1 MRPHTC
7 YLVCATPR
15 TGSTLLCE
23 ALISTG
29 LGGHP
34 REYFEALRHSGLPRR
49 PREYFTGLDNAE
61 ILDLL
66 GDYSTLDTLAR
77 RFANGE
83 EYARYL
89 DQVFEEGTTPN
100 GVFAAKVM
108 WGYLYDFVGNL
119 REIEAYRDMPV
130 PELLA
135 TVFPDLRYIY
145 VTRRDKVRQA
155 VSLWKAIQNAVW
167 GQQDGASAPQTDR
180 KLVFHFEAIDHL
192 LRTNAD
198 HEEAW
203 RRYFTENDIQ
213 PFHVIYE
220 DLTTSYER
228 TALEILQYLHIDIPE
243 RVLIKER
250 RMKKQADALSEEWVQ
265 RYHAHEVPVS

>member
-77 RFANGE
+77 RYANGE
-83 EYARYL
+83 EYVRISTRCSRRGRPPTASSPPRSC
-89 DQVFEEGTTPN
+89 G
-100 GVFAAKVM
+100 
-108 WGYLYDFVGNL
+108 
-119 REIEAYRDMPV
+119 
-130 PELLA
+130 A
-135 TVFPDLRYIY
+135 TC
-145 VTRRDKVRQA
+145 
-155 VSLWKAIQNAVW
+155 
-167 GQQDGASAPQTDR
+167 
-180 KLVFHFEAIDHL
+180 
-192 LRTNAD
+192 
-198 HEEAW
+198 
-203 RRYFTENDIQ
+203 
-213 PFHVIYE
+213 
-220 DLTTSYER
+220 TTSSATCAR
-228 TALEILQYLHIDIPE
+228 SRPTGTCPCPSCWPPSSPTC
-243 RVLIKER
+243 VT
-250 RMKKQADALSEEWVQ
+250 ST
-265 RYHAHEVPVS
+265 